1 MTEKTETKSEVSTL
15 QRRANWIAQCASF
28 SAYGTIIVATSA
40 YFYLDGSGA
49 FERWALTDIEEA
61 CDQDMTLD
69 EAIQF
74 YHMMTLTMLLFISW
88 KTFALLTAALRW
100 LVFDAAIPRKID
112 RIITATHTSVQASK
126 STFQALI
133 NHNRGE

>member
-1 MTEKTETKSEVSTL
+1 MTDKTETNLEIGTL
-15 QRRANWIAQCASF
+15 QRRVNWITQCGSF
-28 SAYGTIIVATSA
+28 SAYGTIIVVTSA

-69 EAIQF
+69 EAIRF

-88 KTFALLTAALRW
+88 ETFALLTAALRW

-112 RIITATHTSVQASK
+112 RIITATHTAVRASK
-126 STFQALI
+126 STFQALV
-133 NHNRGE
+133 NHHRGE